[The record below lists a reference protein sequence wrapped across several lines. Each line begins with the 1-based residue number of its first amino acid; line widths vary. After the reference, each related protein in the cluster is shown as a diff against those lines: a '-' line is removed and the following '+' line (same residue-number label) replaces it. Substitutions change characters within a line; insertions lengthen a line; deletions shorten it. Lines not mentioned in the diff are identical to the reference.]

1 MTESIVTES
10 IVTELDQGVLI
21 IRLNRT
27 AKKNALTAAMYT
39 VMADAIEQAQRDS
52 AIKVLLYTG
61 SEGVFTA
68 GNDLH
73 DFLENPPAGPDSPV
87 NRFIA
92 NMVATDVPIVAAVD
106 GVAVGI
112 GTTMLL
118 HFDQVLA
125 THGARFSL
133 PFINLALVP
142 EAGSSMLL
150 VETCGYRKA
159 AEMLM
164 LGEPFSA
171 QEALEY
177 GIVSQLCEPGE
188 LMARALAVAHKLAA
202 KPKEALR
209 ATKRLLRRSR
219 EPLERRVRA
228 EAELFSRRLESA
240 AAKEAMNAFFE
251 KRAPNFQQF
260 D

>member
-1 MTESIVTES
+1 MTEFIVTER
-10 IVTELDQGVLI
+10 DQGVLI
-21 IRLNRT
+21 IRLDR
-27 AKKNALTAAMYT
+27 ADKKNALTAAMYT
-39 VMADAIEQAQRDS
+39 AMADAIEQAEQDPD
-52 AIKVLLYTG
+52 IKVLLYTG
-61 SEGVFTA
+61 SAGVFTA

-118 HFDQVLA
+118 HFEQVLA
-125 THGARFSL
+125 THRARFSL

-150 VETCGYRKA
+150 VEACGYRKA
-159 AEMLM
+159 AELLM

-177 GIVSQLCEPGE
+177 GIVSQLCEPEE
-188 LMARALAVAHKLAA
+188 LVARALAVAQRLAA
-202 KPKEALR
+202 KPKDALR
-209 ATKRLLRRSR
+209 ATKRLLRRPG
-219 EPLERRVRA
+219 EPLAQRVLA
-228 EAELFSRRLESA
+228 EAQLFSDRLRSPE
-240 AAKEAMNAFFE
+240 AKEAMNAFFE
-251 KRAPNFQQF
+251 KRAPRFEPS